1 SLRRWERVATPSA
14 APPKKTTDPLSVR
27 RLLLLVAVVLQRGRR
42 KPATYHAWQAEGH
55 VAERRLDHANTGEGQ
70 LSGLAPPDHLALG
83 QRSLAPDLVDVGEG
97 VLANAFG
104 LRGLCRVDDFVE
116 DLGSFLRLTLGLG
129 LEDRQQDTVAHGIAR
144 ERQLGRVADCQF
156 VD

>member
-1 SLRRWERVATPSA
+1 MPAPAGRIPRWSTTTASSPPAILATSTPFRPRSLRRWERVATPSA
-14 APPKKTTDPLSVR
+14 APRRKQTGLSSVR

-42 KPATYHAWQAEGH
+42 KPAANHAWQAKGH
-55 VAERRLDHANTGEGQ
+55 VAERRLDHANAGQGQ

-83 QRSLAPDLVDVGEG
+83 QRSLAPDFVDVGQR

-116 DLGSFLRLTLGLG
+116 DLSRF
-129 LEDRQQDTVAHGIAR
+129 
-144 ERQLGRVADCQF
+144 
-156 VD
+156 